1 MYVSLQ
7 ARACAQVQVIKLD
20 ITRTE
25 VLPQEHDEATKEKED
40 LTIHARESGQ
50 HKAREQER
58 GERP

>member
-1 MYVSLQ
+1 M
-7 ARACAQVQVIKLD
+7 QVIKLD

-25 VLPQEHDEATKEKED
+25 VLPQEHDEATKEQED